1 MDLVEIKETE
11 VWDLYRRSVNYC
23 RRMSMYSDTDKNY
36 NFYNGNHWEG
46 LIVKGIEPVQYNFI
60 KPIVKYKV
68 GTINSNLWAINY
80 SSENFENKEFRSY
93 AAKVCELLNK
103 RAKRIWEKDNLDKK
117 IRDVSKDSAINDEGI
132 MYVYWNTEDEMP
144 VNEVLNKNDVYYGNE
159 NDQEIQK
166 QPYIIVKQRMA
177 VSEAQEFARANGV
190 SEENVRLIIGDK
202 DNLEEAGRLA
212 REEKDDMVTLVTKF
226 YKKDGTIH
234 FAQATKYVDISED
247 KNTGYKYYPIAHMVW
262 EEKKGS
268 ARGEGEV
275 RHLIPN
281 QLETNKTAMRRLI
294 TVKNTAY
301 PQKVVNI
308 EKIANPSALN
318 EVGAIIKTKGGMTVD
333 DVAKVFANIPPSQ
346 MSPDVKVLQEELI
359 QSTRELAGAGDIAT
373 GDVDPESA
381 SGRAI
386 LAVQQAAQQ
395 PLVEQLGALKSFVE
409 DIARIWLDMITVNA
423 AEGINLEEEVTDPT
437 TGEEYIQLIRVDKVT
452 LNELKASVKVDI
464 TPKGVFDKYAQEMSI
479 ENLLMNGLFSVQ
491 RLPEL
496 KAYLECLDDDAS
508 MPKLKIQEMI
518 EKQEKEQQR
527 IAEINAQAQMMEQRA
542 MQFLMEDPDA
552 QSSQMLEVMGGGVAP
567 QGMTEVPTDDEA
579 AMF

>member
-1 MDLVEIKETE
+1 MDLEEIKETE

-36 NFYNGNHWEG
+36 NFYNGNQWEG
-46 LIVKGIEPVQYNFI
+46 LKVKGIEPVQYNFI

-247 KNTGYKYYPIAHMVW
+247 KDTGYKYYPIAHMVW

-452 LNELKASVKVDI
+452 LEELKASVKVDI

-552 QSSQMLEVMGGGVAP
+552 QSSQMLEAMGGGVAT
-567 QGMTEVPTDDEA
+567 QGMTQVPTDDEA